1 MIKKFITIA
10 LIFHTLMSFAK
21 NTCQDIGGQVQKMEM
36 IYNTPQGLIKG
47 FSRPFCT
54 FVLDHGFAVIGLES
68 MNSKKANIAASMVL
82 SLSALDEQSKLWE
95 GSDTNP
101 AHNVCRNLGGT
112 YAQLVTNGSFQSQE
126 GANDICVFGDGS
138 MISGWTLIYI
148 ANQREGYDLIKNNIP
163 SQALF
168 SIF

>member
-1 MIKKFITIA
+1 MIKKIITIA
-10 LIFHTLMSFAK
+10 IVFHALASFSK
-21 NTCQDIGGQVQKMEM
+21 NICQDIGGQVQQMEM
-36 IYNTPQGLIKG
+36 IYQTPQGLIKG

-54 FVLDHGFAVIGLES
+54 FILNHGFAVIGLES
-68 MNSKKANIAASMVL
+68 MNSKKANIAASLVL
-82 SLSALDEQSKLWE
+82 TLPELDEQSKLWE

-101 AHNVCRNLGGT
+101 SHNVCRNLGGT
-112 YAQLVTNGSFQSQE
+112 YAQLITNGSFQSQE

-148 ANQREGYDLIKNNIP
+148 ANQREDYDVIKNNIP

-168 SIF
+168 